1 MLSVILVIQV
11 IVTVFLITVIMIQK
25 SEGGGLGI
33 GGSGGGM
40 GDFLGAKGTANLL
53 TKVTSVLAA
62 TFMILSIVLAILSS
76 RVNRDS
82 SIMDK
87 IAEQEQQSTEIE
99 EIIEQDITEEVEAV
113 DADNSEA
120 GLTPEMQKIKDSVE
134 KSIRDGQATT
144 PDAE

>member
-1 MLSVILVIQV
+1 MLSVVLVIQV
-11 IVTVFLITVIMIQK
+11 IVTLFLITVIMIQK

-76 RVNRDS
+76 RVNKDV
-82 SIMDK
+82 SIVDT
-87 IAEQEQQSTEIE
+87 IVEQEQQIAPVEQVVDEAIVE
-99 EIIEQDITEEVEAV
+99 EPVEEE
-113 DADNSEA
+113 SE
-120 GLTPEMQKIKDSVE
+120 LTPEMQKIKDSVE
-134 KSIRDGQATT
+134 KSIADGQTAT
-144 PDAE
+144 PEAE